1 MTFRN
6 TSEWLQGTDQIDKM
20 LEKEEETGPLLLYD
34 AQMKRRRRRKEIHC
48 KSHDQL

>member
-20 LEKEEETGPLLLYD
+20 LEKEEETEPLFLYD
-34 AQMKRRRRRKEIHC
+34 ARMKRRRRKEIHC